1 MNYDCTVYTGQINEK
16 KMETSIKA
24 EDIFSKPKSMSTG
37 WCTLINKNYSAA
49 NE

>member
-1 MNYDCTVYTGQINEK
+1 MIVLFILVKLMKK